1 MHTPSARQRG
11 GGACHTLP
19 VTAVSAGRTL
29 HLSLSH
35 YQRRQQLR
43 GGLAGGGGAGQI
55 GDCDLDLNPR
65 LNRDG
70 RDLLH
75 DLRGRVQVDD
85 ALVDAHL
92 EAVPCLGT
100 LTARRL
106 ARCNAQYLC
115 GEAHGTGHLAL
126 QSLLLSAALEVGAH
140 CVGSGGMGVQT
151 ICQAQCSQVKW
162 FFAFHNL

>member
-1 MHTPSARQRG
+1 MTSTSTPGSIVMAVISAKKWASG
-11 GGACHTLP
+11 FGVCGAKLGSGPKHN
-19 VTAVSAGRTL
+19 GR
-29 HLSLSH
+29 HPGNSLAPLESGA
-35 YQRRQQLR
+35 RAI
-43 GGLAGGGGAGQI
+43 LA
-55 GDCDLDLNPR
+55 LD
-65 LNRDG
+65 
-70 RDLLH
+70 
-75 DLRGRVQVDD
+75 DLRRRVEVDD

-162 FFAFHNL
+162 FFAFQN